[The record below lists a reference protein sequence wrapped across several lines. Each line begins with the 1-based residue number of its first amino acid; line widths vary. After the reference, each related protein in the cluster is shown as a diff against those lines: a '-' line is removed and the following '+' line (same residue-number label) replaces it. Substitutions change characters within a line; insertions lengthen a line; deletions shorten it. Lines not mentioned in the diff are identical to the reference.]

1 MTIDNNDVERIDFD
15 ALGGS
20 DRIAVKD
27 LSGTDTA
34 RVVLDLGSDG
44 QPDIVSVAGTGGD
57 DVARVSGA
65 GGDAE
70 VTGLQARVLVRDADA
85 GIDVL
90 DLRTGAG
97 DDLIDARG
105 NDGPIAVRLRGGG
118 GDDTYVVDSGADR
131 VRESSQQGTDTV
143 KSSVGHTLAA
153 NVEKLTLTG
162 AGDLKGVGNAGD
174 NTIVGGTGRD
184 ALIGKGGEDTFVFKA
199 LADSTVGAPG
209 RDFIHDFRAVQGD
222 RIDLHL
228 IDAVAG
234 GGNQAFDFIGGD
246 AFSGTAG
253 ELRSV
258 FQGTNTVVSGDVN
271 GDGGADFAVVLKG
284 NITLEG
290 GDFIL

>member
-1 MTIDNNDVERIDFD
+1 M
-15 ALGGS
+15 
-20 DRIAVKD
+20 
-27 LSGTDTA
+27 
-34 RVVLDLGSDG
+34 
-44 QPDIVSVAGTGGD
+44 
-57 DVARVSGA
+57 
-65 GGDAE
+65 
-70 VTGLQARVLVRDADA
+70 LVRDADA

-105 NDGPIAVRLRGGG
+105 NDGPIAVRLRGGV
-118 GDDTYVVDSGADR
+118 GDDTDVVDSGADR

-143 KSSVGHTLAA
+143 KSSVDHTLAA

-162 AGDLKGVGNAGD
+162 AGDLKGVGNANDNTIAGNTGD
-174 NTIVGGTGRD
+174 NTIAGGTGRD

-199 LADSTVGAPG
+199 LADSTVGVPG
-209 RDFIHDFRAVQGD
+209 RDFIHDFREVQGD

-290 GDFIL
+290 ADFIL